1 VNAQTVFDGANIRP
15 FDAAKLEIDDL
26 FAEADNWLTGEPITS
41 AEEAEAVEKL
51 LDLARKAKANADAE
65 RKREN
70 EPFDTG
76 KAEVQARYNPIL
88 KRADMVAET
97 CKAVLQPWRDAIA
110 KAKAAEAEKAR
121 QEADEARRIAE
132 EAIRNSAGNI
142 AARAEAETK
151 LNDAKIAEADARRVE
166 KKAVT
171 GNGLRTTYVPY
182 LTDLNAAIKHYW
194 TANRPEFEALVCDLA
209 TKDVR
214 AGKREIPGF
223 SIEPVRSAI

>member
-51 LDLARKAKANADAE
+51 LDLTRKAKANADAE

-110 KAKAAEAEKAR
+110 KAKALEAEKAR

-151 LNDAKIAEADARRVE
+151 LNDAKIAEADVRRVE

-171 GNGLRTTYVPY
+171 GNGLRTLYRPVMV
-182 LTDLNAAIKHYW
+182 DGGKAAEHYW
-194 TANRPEFEALVCDLA
+194 KARRADFQEFLQELA
-209 TKDVR
+209 AQDVR
-214 AGKREIPGF
+214 KGTRVIPGF
-223 SIEPVRSAI
+223 EIVEERSAV